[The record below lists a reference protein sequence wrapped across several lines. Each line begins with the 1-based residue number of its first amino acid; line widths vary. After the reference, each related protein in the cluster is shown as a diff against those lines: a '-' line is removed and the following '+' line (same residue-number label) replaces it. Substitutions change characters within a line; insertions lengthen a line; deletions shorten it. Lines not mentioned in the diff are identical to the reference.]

1 MDDEQA
7 QTYRTEDGYCY
18 GKVKANYLL
27 KNSSMK
33 IPQDTQFKSF
43 GNSMMCR

>member
-1 MDDEQA
+1 
-7 QTYRTEDGYCY
+7 
-18 GKVKANYLL
+18 
-27 KNSSMK
+27 MK